1 MGRSVFHKYVLV
13 AFHKKI
19 WCEIKING

>member
-1 MGRSVFHKYVLV
+1 MRRSIFHKYVLV